1 MAPPGSPQN
10 RHKRAKFVFFLVRS
24 ILHPTNRSLQC
35 PLSTGTARLCGF
47 CRKFKRVLNPKF
59 SNFFRCTA
67 AQNFQPKIVLVG
79 CRIGR
84 SGAKCE
90 ILIHLT
96 DLWRSRRSHGAKIS
110 ERIQKFIF
118 LVFQRY
124 GNAPFCAERPD
135 QLKFLRFEGGD
146 DPNRPSRFEWT
157 AKIRKPFVL
166 SGPSPQKSGL
176 VEV

>member
-1 MAPPGSPQN
+1 MNFCIIAGGQ
-10 RHKRAKFVFFLVRS
+10 RRILMLWGRAGLVLIAFVHS
-24 ILHPTNRSLQC
+24 IMIEFPD
-35 PLSTGTARLCGF
+35 LSDFRWDGLEF
-47 CRKFKRVLNPKF
+47 CV
-59 SNFFRCTA
+59 
-67 AQNFQPKIVLVG
+67 VG

-90 ILIHLT
+90 ILILLT

-118 LVFQRY
+118 LVFQRC

-176 VEV
+176 VEW